1 VNRVSLAFVLVVA
14 VTGALCS
21 ERAPAV
27 ERVSRVS
34 LSQLELKLLERVN
47 AARLSLGLAR
57 LRLSP
62 ELLMAAQHHADDM
75 ARNGFCGHDS
85 ADGTSFWNRVR
96 RFYRPGSGWRSWSA
110 AENVTCHPRR
120 LTAAAALGRWLA
132 SPSHRANLLA
142 PKWRDVG
149 LAAVWAR
156 AAPGRFGG
164 RDVFLV
170 TANFGSR
177 S

>member
-1 VNRVSLAFVLVVA
+1 VKRIPIAFVLAVA
-14 VTGALCS
+14 VTAALCS

-34 LSQLELKLLERVN
+34 LNQLEWKLLERLN
-47 AARLSLGLAR
+47 AVRLRRGLAR

-62 ELLMAAQHHADDM
+62 ELLLAAHQHSHDM

-85 ADGTSFWNRVR
+85 ADGTSFWSRVR
-96 RFYRPGSGWRSWSA
+96 RFYSPGSGWRSWSA
-110 AENVTCHPRR
+110 AENVLCHPRR

-132 SPSHRANLLA
+132 SRGHRANLLA
-142 PKWRDVG
+142 PQWRDVG
-149 LAAVWAR
+149 LAAVWTE
-156 AAPGRFGG
+156 AAPGEFGG